1 MWTMVLNYQL
11 RKMWYRIAIL
21 LVLTSCSTPSQQLAQ
36 SLKVVEGE
44 LVKIEQKAP
53 QVKPEVAVIRSELT
67 KAEQV
72 VTEVLE
78 EPSHL
83 ETYAPWVLL
92 IAGLGIAYFGISTPD
107 PWDTPFGIFMCGT
120 SFVVAQYFKEL
131 VVVTAGL
138 LIFYLIYIGA
148 KYYASKGTNVKE

>member
-1 MWTMVLNYQL
+1 MKWLL
-11 RKMWYRIAIL
+11 CIL
-21 LVLTSCSTPSQQLAQ
+21 IITSCSTPSQHLAK

-92 IAGLGIAYFGISTPD
+92 VAGLGIAYFGISTPD
-107 PWDTPFGIFMCGT
+107 PWDTPVGVVMCGA

-131 VVVTAGL
+131 AVITAGL
-138 LIFYLIYIGA
+138 LVLYLIFIGA
-148 KYYASKGTNVKE
+148 KFYASKGTNGKE